1 MCKVYVAYFV
11 RATRGRVLEV
21 FNDMLCLVV
30 SEGHVVWVSGEVSF
44 ASIDASV
51 VTVGFEVA
59 DMSKVINEDICLLF
73 V

>member
-1 MCKVYVAYFV
+1 M
-11 RATRGRVLEV
+11 LEV

-51 VTVGFEVA
+51 VTVGFKVA